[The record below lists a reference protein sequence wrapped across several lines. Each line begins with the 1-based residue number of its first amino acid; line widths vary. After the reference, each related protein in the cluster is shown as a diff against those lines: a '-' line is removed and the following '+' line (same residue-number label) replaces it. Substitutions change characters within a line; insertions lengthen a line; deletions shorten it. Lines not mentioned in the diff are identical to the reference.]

1 MLLMNAITSS
11 LPKQSLVLPCK
22 FIKIWHLSFIT
33 YASRFVFEGVQIKD
47 CIDQSCKYHS
57 FCLEMHVRLKPVGFA
72 SSVGKLSLKLHF
84 YSQVTICETEA

>member
-1 MLLMNAITSS
+1 MYQFDLIKKIKSPHLLMLLMNAITSS

-47 CIDQSCKYHS
+47 CIDQSC
-57 FCLEMHVRLKPVGFA
+57 
-72 SSVGKLSLKLHF
+72 
-84 YSQVTICETEA
+84 